1 MDKQFTNQPEEVSN
15 LKPTKRRRL
24 IPLSNSNPIP
34 ITNLNPLNITSTPRT
49 PLTNLT
55 NRLSSNFKTTTGSC
69 SSSSEP
75 QVNTQPSTSIKNV
88 KSKRQTTN
96 IHTLGIN
103 LFSRFGE
110 PSQPTFRAN
119 PSEVLLGK
127 RNFEGETVK
136 NLNERMRLNV
146 DQHTDTSDDEED
158 FDNFDEGNSASGS
171 DSDSDNGG
179 IAGFEGNFLY
189 IFLLYSECF
198 VMILAYGFGFYFKTI
213 LTWVNLSTNVKNV
226 EHKCG
231 TKKDVTNHGIASI
244 LHSKCVVQK
253 VKFLYLILTNHL
265 FISNIFFLIL
275 NQLIAKITKNIQGFI
290 TQCLLLLLLA

>member
-24 IPLSNSNPIP
+24 IPLSNSHLIP
-34 ITNLNPLNITSTPRT
+34 ITNLNPFNITSTPRT
-49 PLTNLT
+49 PLTDLT
-55 NRLSSNFKTTTGSC
+55 NRLSSNFKTTTGNC

-75 QVNTQPSTSIKNV
+75 QVHTQPSTSVSHV

-110 PSQPTFRAN
+110 PSQPTFWAN
-119 PSEVLLGK
+119 PSELLLGK

-158 FDNFDEGNSASGS
+158 FDNFE
-171 DSDSDNGG
+171 
-179 IAGFEGNFLY
+179 
-189 IFLLYSECF
+189 
-198 VMILAYGFGFYFKTI
+198 
-213 LTWVNLSTNVKNV
+213 LSY
-226 EHKCG
+226 H
-231 TKKDVTNHGIASI
+231 
-244 LHSKCVVQK
+244 
-253 VKFLYLILTNHL
+253 
-265 FISNIFFLIL
+265 
-275 NQLIAKITKNIQGFI
+275 
-290 TQCLLLLLLA
+290 